1 MLAGNY
7 PLIVTPEAS
16 DPIPMNIVYLL
27 LLLGVVIIDILLFTE
42 IAQLLR
48 APSDASVAM
57 GAGFFVLL
65 AVVNYFLI
73 RFLLSK
79 IKNQ

>member
-1 MLAGNY
+1 MN
-7 PLIVTPEAS
+7 LI
-16 DPIPMNIVYLL
+16 YLL
-27 LLLGVVIIDILLFTE
+27 LLLGVVITDILLFTH

-48 APSDASVAM
+48 APSDTSVAL
-57 GAGFFVLL
+57 GVCFFVAL

>member
-1 MLAGNY
+1 
-7 PLIVTPEAS
+7 
-16 DPIPMNIVYLL
+16 MNIVYLL

-48 APSDASVAM
+48 APSDTSVAM
-57 GAGFFVLL
+57 GVGFFVLL
-65 AVVNYFLI
+65 AVVNYFFI

-79 IKNQ
+79 IKNR